1 MREVTRETEQSELV
15 EVVTVPGVT
24 TELLQQDMET
34 GDLLHQP
41 DIVET
46 KYSEETK
53 IFNMIVIVTSDSKR
67 LINFANEI

>member
-1 MREVTRETEQSELV
+1 MREVTRETEQAEVV
-15 EVVTVPGVT
+15 EVVTVLGVT

-46 KYSEETK
+46 
-53 IFNMIVIVTSDSKR
+53 
-67 LINFANEI
+67 